1 MPPKRLKK
9 QSIPQKEKK
18 KNFLPLEKTLGHSY
32 PGKVMAH
39 DNGKFKCLICPST
52 VLQRKRIGKH
62 LTGSMHLKNTP
73 PIDLQELE
81 DFKTNYTANKTL
93 RLETEENAHY
103 LEFLGFLLNENL
115 SFLQISSIGAKLK
128 ELFEKKKLNFLK
140 NKSFDR
146 ELLSKSVRAIGLE
159 LKAHYRRS

>member
-73 PIDLQELE
+73 PP
-81 DFKTNYTANKTL
+81 N
-93 RLETEENAHY
+93 R
-103 LEFLGFLLNENL
+103 
-115 SFLQISSIGAKLK
+115 SSGT
-128 ELFEKKKLNFLK
+128 
-140 NKSFDR
+140 
-146 ELLSKSVRAIGLE
+146 
-159 LKAHYRRS
+159 